1 MGYNEKGS
9 DSQGGNMATSTRK
22 VDHPPKSDV
31 PIVVES
37 PPSRTRAIG
46 DGFEA
51 GAIGGAIVAV
61 WFLIIDSAQGRP
73 FYTPSLLGNTLSHG
87 VDYAVEH
94 PEISVGMVYAYT
106 GVHFVLF
113 ILFGILVASLVIQ
126 YERTPLI
133 GYLLVVLAVVF
144 EVAFLVF
151 ILAFA
156 EPLLESIPWWAV
168 LVGNLFAL
176 VAMLA
181 YFRTRYPQLR
191 EIRMPVD

>member
-1 MGYNEKGS
+1 
-9 DSQGGNMATSTRK
+9 MAAPTRK
-22 VDHPPKSDV
+22 VDRPPPRSDV

-37 PPSRTRAIG
+37 PPNRTRAIG

-51 GAIGGAIVAV
+51 GAIGAAIVAI
-61 WFLIIDSAQGRP
+61 WFLIIDTVQGHP

-87 VDYAVEH
+87 VDYAVQHQEV
-94 PEISVGMVYAYT
+94 SVGMVYAYT

-113 ILFGILVASLVIQ
+113 ILFGIAVASLVIQ

-144 EVAFLVF
+144 ELGFLVF
-151 ILAFA
+151 VLAFA
-156 EPLLESIPWWAV
+156 KPLLEAIPWWGV

-176 VAMLA
+176 IAMGA
-181 YFRTRYPQLR
+181 YFVVRYPQLK
-191 EIRMPVD
+191 EIQLPVD